1 MRSTKKPLKV
11 VLTGGGTGGHI
22 YPAVA
27 IGRRLQELMPQAE
40 IHYMGTPQGLE
51 AELVPKEGWP
61 FYGVSAAGLERKI
74 SLRSVASLVKTGR
87 GYWQARGYLK
97 KIKPDLVLGTGGY
110 VCGPVVLAA
119 SRLGIP
125 TLIHEQNA
133 FPGLTNRLLSRV
145 ANRVCVTFPQSA
157 SLFPAG
163 TDIITTGLPI
173 RSQIMNTTREEGLA
187 GLGLQDGFRILIVG
201 GSQGALSINQ
211 TMLEVYGELKDNTHI
226 NWLHI
231 TGPSGYEGYLK
242 DLERQGIDLAQH
254 GNIRIMPYVYK
265 MEEALSVSDLVIGRA
280 GASFLAEIMAKGLP
294 SILIPYPFASENHQE
309 YNARALADTGG
320 AIVITEGELSGKLLA
335 RQVKELVARQDR
347 LEAMAQA
354 AKSLGKPNAV
364 DLIIE
369 QILSL
374 ADAESKQ

>member
-1 MRSTKKPLKV
+1 MTV

-27 IGRRLQELMPQAE
+27 IGRKLKELYPQVD
-40 IHYMGTPQGLE
+40 IHYLGTPQGLE
-51 AELVPKEGWP
+51 AELIPEEGWP
-61 FYGVSAAGLERKI
+61 FYRVSAAGLARKI
-74 SLRSVASLVKTGR
+74 SFKAAKALVKTGK
-87 GYWQARGYLK
+87 GYWQARGHLK
-97 KIKPDLVLGTGGY
+97 RINPELVLGTGGY

-125 TLIHEQNA
+125 TLLHEQNA
-133 FPGLTNRLLSRV
+133 FPGLTNRLLARV

-173 RSQIMNTTREEGLA
+173 RSQIMNTTRQEGLA
-187 GLGLQDGFRILIVG
+187 GLGLQEGFRILIVG
-201 GSQGALSINQ
+201 GSQGARSINQ
-211 TMLEVYGELKDNTHI
+211 AMLEVYTELKDNKQI

-231 TGPSGYEGYLK
+231 TGPKAYEGYVRE
-242 DLERQGIDLAQH
+242 LEQQGIDLAQH
-254 GNIRIMPYVYK
+254 GNIRIMPYVYR

-309 YNARALADTGG
+309 YNAKALADEGA
-320 AIVITEGELSGKLLA
+320 AIVIKEQELSGTVLA
-335 RQVKELVARQDR
+335 HQVKELVARPER

-354 AKSLGKPNAV
+354 AGGLGKPNAV

-369 QILSL
+369 QMLSL
-374 ADAESKQ
+374 IAAES